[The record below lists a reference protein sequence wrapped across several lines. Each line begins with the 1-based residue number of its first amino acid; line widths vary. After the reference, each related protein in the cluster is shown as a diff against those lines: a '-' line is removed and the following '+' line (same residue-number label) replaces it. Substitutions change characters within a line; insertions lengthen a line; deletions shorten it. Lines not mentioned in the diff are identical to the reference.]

1 MQTVLSHAAI
11 LQTQKRSEA
20 EIPTQLSEFISLGWS
35 EGSYC
40 LGRIKDWDQGL
51 LGVARAPNLVI

>member
-1 MQTVLSHAAI
+1 MQTVLSHTAI

-35 EGSYC
+35 EGSYYA
-40 LGRIKDWDQGL
+40 LRTGST
-51 LGVARAPNLVI
+51 RAAVFWLP